1 MNYIKKEKTMKITL
15 ETNRLI
21 LRPFTLE
28 DAFDMYHNWAN
39 DPKVTKYLTWN
50 PHQNIEE
57 TKSILNQWIKL
68 YEKPERISFAIVLK
82 DTKELIGSIDVCGY
96 IEGVP
101 VIGYALSKKHWNHGY
116 MTEACKKVISYL
128 FLKGYQQVRI
138 DAMVENIASNKV
150 IQKCG
155 GKYLDTIQ
163 HEFPLKNKTVLIHR
177 YLIQK
182 DDFIAE

>member
-1 MNYIKKEKTMKITL
+1 MNYIEKEEKMKITL
-15 ETNRLI
+15 ETKRLI
-21 LRPFTLE
+21 LRPFMLE

-39 DPKVTKYLTWN
+39 DPEVTKYLPWN

-101 VIGYALSKKHWNHGY
+101 VIGYASSKKHWNHGY

-138 DAMVENIASNKV
+138 DARIENIASNKV

-163 HEFPLKNKTVLIHR
+163 DEFPLKNITVQINR

-182 DDFIAE
+182 EDFIAE